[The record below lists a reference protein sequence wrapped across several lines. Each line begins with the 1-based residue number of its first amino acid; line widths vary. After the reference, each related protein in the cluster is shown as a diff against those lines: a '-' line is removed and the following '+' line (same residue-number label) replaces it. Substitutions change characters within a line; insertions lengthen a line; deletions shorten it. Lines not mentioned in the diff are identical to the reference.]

1 MRRLPALICVGLAL
15 PLAVLALSGC
25 GGSSQSE
32 AEKWADS
39 VCSSIGDWKQ
49 EISSVTNDL
58 TTKAQ
63 NGTLNRSEL
72 KSGLNSA
79 LNDTKTLA
87 SDLRDSGPPNTQAGQ
102 EASQKLNDVTS
113 MVEQSIETA
122 RGQVDSAGS
131 LPAAIAAVAPE
142 LTQTAANVT
151 SQLQQISQ
159 LDPKGELSQAID
171 DTKSCQDL
179 RK

>member
-1 MRRLPALICVGLAL
+1 MRRLPVLLCAGLAV
-15 PLAVLALSGC
+15 PLAVLALTGC
-25 GGSSQSE
+25 GGSNQSE

-49 EISSVTNDL
+49 EISSLTNDL

-63 NGTLNRSEL
+63 NGTLNRDDL
-72 KSGLNSA
+72 QSGLSSA

-87 SDLRDSGPPNTQAGQ
+87 NDLRDSGPPNTEAGK

-113 MVEQSIETA
+113 MVEQSIDKA
-122 RGQVDSAGS
+122 RAQASSAGS

-159 LDPKGELSQAID
+159 LDPKGELGKAID

>member
-1 MRRLPALICVGLAL
+1 MRRLPASLGVGLAV
-15 PLAVLALSGC
+15 PLAVLTLSGC

-32 AEKWADS
+32 SEKWADS

-49 EISSVTNDL
+49 EISSTTNDL
-58 TTKAQ
+58 TSKAQ
-63 NGTLNRSEL
+63 NGTLNRDDLS
-72 KSGLNSA
+72 SGLNSA

-87 SDLRDSGPPNTQAGQ
+87 SDIRDSGPPNTEAGK
-102 EASQKLNDVTS
+102 EAQQKLNDVTS
-113 MVEQSIETA
+113 MVEQSIEKA
-122 RGQVDSAGS
+122 RGQADSAAS

-142 LTQTAANVT
+142 LTQTAATVT

-159 LDPKGELSQAID
+159 LDPKGELGQAID
-171 DTKSCQDL
+171 DTESCQDL